1 VFLWLDRLAGW
12 VVTTLV
18 GLERGTRIGEAV
30 HFFLYDTVKILI
42 LLALVTV
49 VMGVVNSYFPVER
62 IRDVLTRRQWFGGEY
77 LGASLF
83 GAVTPFCSCSSVP
96 LFIGFVKG
104 GLPLGVTLAF
114 LITSPLVNEI
124 AVAIFIGM
132 FGLKATAIYVATGV
146 TLGAVAGAV
155 LGRMRLDAYLTPWV
169 QELLSKQHAR
179 GAAGPD
185 RRRFAARVPDIV
197 REARDIVRSV
207 VLYVVIGIGIG
218 AAIHGFVPT
227 GFFETYITA
236 DNPFGVP
243 LAVLLGVPMY
253 ANAAGVLPVI
263 QVLVSKGVPIG
274 TALAF
279 MMAVIGLSLPE
290 ATLLRKVMSLRLI
303 AVFFAVVASCIIASG
318 YFFNLV
324 L

>member
-12 VVTTLV
+12 VVTTLF
-18 GLERGTRIGEAV
+18 GLERGTRFGEAV

-62 IRDVLTRRQWFGGEY
+62 IRDVLARRQWFGGEY

-155 LGRMRLDAYLTPWV
+155 LGRLRLEAHLTPWV
-169 QELLSKQHAR
+169 QELLSQQRAR

-185 RRRFAARVPDIV
+185 RRPFTARVPDIV

-207 VLYVVIGIGIG
+207 ALYVVIGIGIG

-236 DNPFGVP
+236 DNPLGVP
-243 LAVLLGVPMY
+243 LAVLLGIPMY

-263 QVLVSKGVPIG
+263 QVLITKGVPIG

-290 ATLLRKVMSLRLI
+290 ATLLRKVMDLRLI

-318 YFFNLV
+318 YFFNVV